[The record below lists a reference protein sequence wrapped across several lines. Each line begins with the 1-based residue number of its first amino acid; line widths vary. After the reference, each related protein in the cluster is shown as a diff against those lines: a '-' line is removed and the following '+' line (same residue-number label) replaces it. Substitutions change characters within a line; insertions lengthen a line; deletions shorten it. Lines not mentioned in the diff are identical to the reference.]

1 MRDLDQI
8 TTRSATMSVPLVSG
22 LTSRA
27 MMKLVAPT
35 SVPTSIGGGHNWKG
49 GGVVEGTT
57 SLDVM
62 QLARADYLSGPR
74 HARQ

>member
-27 MMKLVAPT
+27 MMKLIAPT
-35 SVPTSIGGGHNWKG
+35 AVPTSIG
-49 GGVVEGTT
+49 
-57 SLDVM
+57 M
-62 QLARADYLSGPR
+62 ARPICQLV
-74 HARQ
+74 